1 MDRVYI
7 KKLAVSGGSHVSS
20 ILEFSPGL
28 NIIIG
33 PSNTG
38 KSLIVDCI
46 DYIFGRVSKKND
58 RPKIELNSNGYTA
71 ITLTIA
77 TSNGDITFTREIG
90 KNKIIVD
97 SLNKEIE
104 SGPYSLDTAAKKNI
118 NSLFLKLIGIEND
131 HQVLKNTNGDTVS
144 LTWRLILY
152 LFLMKQSE
160 IDRPS
165 SALLSTNIFNK
176 TASAAALLFL
186 LTGQDFNEIS
196 APEKKEIAQA
206 KKKAIM
212 RYIREKKDELVL
224 RRNDLTRKLAGY
236 DIPDLEETINQTQKD
251 LSEIQNELNKALIKS
266 QEYYSEI
273 QSKSSELAQ
282 CITAIQSFENLENQY
297 SSDIN
302 RLEFII
308 RGKLSEPDEKIIRFC
323 PLCNSEVKSPPD
335 SNQITAAKE
344 ELIKIQSKMSGL
356 IKAQEAV
363 LSKRNNV
370 EQAIQNLNDEKFKI
384 DEKINKE
391 LQPSLENFQ
400 DNLQKSIEII
410 QWSQELEIIKQNEKN
425 YNHDLSEKEKESDPK
440 PGNFH
445 IAEYYDLDLV
455 EEYENELV
463 RTLEACQIGGASS
476 AHLNL
481 ATFEIEI
488 DNRPKDACM
497 GGGYSALLNTLV
509 V

>member
-186 LTGQDFNEIS
+186 S
-196 APEKKEIAQA
+196 
-206 KKKAIM
+206 
-212 RYIREKKDELVL
+212 
-224 RRNDLTRKLAGY
+224 
-236 DIPDLEETINQTQKD
+236 
-251 LSEIQNELNKALIKS
+251 
-266 QEYYSEI
+266 
-273 QSKSSELAQ
+273 
-282 CITAIQSFENLENQY
+282 
-297 SSDIN
+297 
-302 RLEFII
+302 
-308 RGKLSEPDEKIIRFC
+308 
-323 PLCNSEVKSPPD
+323 
-335 SNQITAAKE
+335 
-344 ELIKIQSKMSGL
+344 
-356 IKAQEAV
+356 
-363 LSKRNNV
+363 
-370 EQAIQNLNDEKFKI
+370 
-384 DEKINKE
+384 
-391 LQPSLENFQ
+391 
-400 DNLQKSIEII
+400 
-410 QWSQELEIIKQNEKN
+410 
-425 YNHDLSEKEKESDPK
+425 
-440 PGNFH
+440 
-445 IAEYYDLDLV
+445 
-455 EEYENELV
+455 
-463 RTLEACQIGGASS
+463 
-476 AHLNL
+476 
-481 ATFEIEI
+481 
-488 DNRPKDACM
+488 
-497 GGGYSALLNTLV
+497 
-509 V
+509 